1 MGNIRSKILLGL
13 LLGIAVIVGV
23 ALAADLNKVM
33 GAVVAFEWGWLP
45 LILGLTMFNYL
56 LRFGKWHYYLRRM
69 GIDNITWADSLKV
82 FLGGFSMT
90 ATPGKLV
97 DAVRQCHAVGRGPTC
112 AGECRCAATL
122 LLWYH
127 LA

>member
-33 GAVVAFEWGWLP
+33 SAVVAFQWGWVP

-56 LRFGKWHYYLRRM
+56 LRFGKWHYYLRQVGLHDISR
-69 GIDNITWADSLKV
+69 ADSLRV

-90 ATPGKLV
+90 VTPGKL
-97 DAVRQCHAVGRGPTC
+97 
-112 AGECRCAATL
+112 E
-122 LLWYH
+122 YH
-127 LA
+127 